1 MQNVTADLA
10 RQVFVVV
17 AGCLVFA
24 AATRSLATPAIHP
37 LEIKRNALAHASS
50 ENSLCRASSPDPR
63 SSMTGIPRFVRPLDE
78 VPFVASPAPTPG
90 VAPHRRT
97 QYA

>member
-24 AATRSLATPAIHP
+24 AATRSLATPAVHP
-37 LEIKRNALAHASS
+37 LDITRNALSHASY
-50 ENSLCRASSPDPR
+50 ENSLCRASSPDSR
-63 SSMTGIPRFVRPLDE
+63 SYMTGIPRYIPRLDE
-78 VPFVASPAPTPG
+78 PPVAASPASTPRL
-90 VAPHRRT
+90 AAHRRT